1 MKKVLHGW
9 LEQWFCVT
17 EESLP
22 QSFCFWPRLPTSLWD
37 VDESVPG
44 SSLTITSVFTLCC
57 FRVTAVS

>member
-1 MKKVLHGW
+1 MKKVLQGW
-9 LEQWFCVT
+9 LEQRFCVT
-17 EESLP
+17 EESLS

-57 FRVTAVS
+57 FGVTAVS